1 MKIKSWISAFRLR
14 TLPLSL
20 SGIILGS
27 FIALNRGF
35 WDWNIFAFAILT
47 TVLFQIVSNL
57 ANDLGDTLKGA
68 DSSERIGPLRAV
80 QSGAISVKSMKKGV
94 LIFSIFSLL
103 SAVILVY
110 FSSQNLSEELLV
122 FYTILAVSC
131 VLAAIFYTIGKKAY
145 GYNGLGDLFVFVFF
159 GLVSLLGVYT
169 LYANSF
175 FSLNILPAISIGLL
189 SSAVL
194 NLNNMRDQVNDKN
207 VGKNTLV
214 VKLGAKKA
222 VFYHVFLIIT
232 SLVSLSLFM
241 FLSKGLFGLL
251 ALMPSFFLLKHI
263 KYVLGVQ
270 DDYAKFDSELKKVA
284 LLTFFLSISCS
295 LFLNF

>member
-68 DSSERIGPLRAV
+68 DSLERIGPVRAV

-94 LIFSIFSLL
+94 LLFSILSLL

-110 FSSQNLSEELLV
+110 FSAQNLSEELLV

-145 GYNGLGDLFVFVFF
+145 GYNGLGDLFVFIFF

-169 LYANSF
+169 LYSNSF
-175 FSLNILPAISIGLL
+175 LSLNILPAISIGLL
-189 SSAVL
+189 STAVL
-194 NLNNMRDQVNDKN
+194 NLNNMRDQVNDKK

-214 VKLGAKKA
+214 VKLGAKTA
-222 VFYHVFLIIT
+222 VVYHVFLITT
-232 SLVSLSLFM
+232 SLVLLSFFM
-241 FLSKGLFGLL
+241 FLNKGLFGLL
-251 ALMPSFFLLKHI
+251 ALIPSLFLLKHI
-263 KYVLGVQ
+263 KYVLDVQ
-270 DDYAKFDSELKKVA
+270 DNYSKFDSELKKVA
-284 LLTFFLSISCS
+284 LLTFFLSVSCS
-295 LFLNF
+295 LFLNL